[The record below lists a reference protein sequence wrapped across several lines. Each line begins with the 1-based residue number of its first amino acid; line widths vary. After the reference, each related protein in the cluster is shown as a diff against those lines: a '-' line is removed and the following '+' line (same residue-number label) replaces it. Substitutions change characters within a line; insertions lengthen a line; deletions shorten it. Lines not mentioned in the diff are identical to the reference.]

1 MDWTQIPHNE
11 NVVEVAAVVG
21 EAEFVL
27 EFSESARGWFH
38 LTVFE
43 DLRGAD
49 PGARYFARATEKE
62 DTAVQALAASS
73 TPEEAATLCIREAGT
88 SLRRARG
95 R

>member
-1 MDWTQIPHNE
+1 MDWTQIPESE
-11 NVVEVAAVVG
+11 NLVELAAVVG

-27 EFSESARGWFH
+27 EFTETVRGWFR

-43 DLRGAD
+43 DLRSTTD
-49 PGARYFARATEKE
+49 DARYFARAVDKE
-62 DTAVQALAASS
+62 DPSVQALAN
-73 TPEEAATLCIREAGT
+73 AATAENAAMQCIREAGT